1 MGRYSIGFTPLDEF
15 YNATYIYGMARVKKK
30 PTIKYDRMVFTL
42 EKFREYLDWRYN
54 SDAIEEQLEW
64 FNIKEDC

>member
-1 MGRYSIGFTPLDEF
+1 M
-15 YNATYIYGMARVKKK
+15 
-30 PTIKYDRMVFTL
+30 L
-42 EKFREYLDWRYN
+42 EKLNKFREYLDWRYN